1 MTILHAIV
9 LGILQGAT
17 EFIPVSSSGHLVLIP
32 WLLGW
37 EPAGLTFTVVVHVG
51 TVVGVLTFFWQDWLQ
66 MLGGSIRWLRTREVT
81 PAFKLLLLLILGAIP
96 AGIVGLAFEGFFS
109 ALFERPAPAAAMLL
123 VTAALLF
130 IGERLG
136 RQERE
141 VDDMTWRDALFIGAA
156 QALSIMPGISR
167 SGSTIAAGRLR
178 NMKRSDAARY
188 SFLLSTPLIIA
199 AGILQ
204 AVELANVGMTITS
217 VEPLIAGFV
226 AAFASAYLVIR
237 WLLNFLKTRSTA
249 IFAVYCVI
257 LSIISLSVLFI
268 RG

>member
-1 MTILHAIV
+1 MTIIQAIV

-17 EFIPVSSSGHLVLIP
+17 EFIPVSSSGHLVLVP
-32 WLLGW
+32 WLFGW

-51 TVVGVLTFFWQDWLQ
+51 TVFGVLTFFWQDWLQ
-66 MLGGSIRWLRTREVT
+66 MLGGSIEWLKTREVT
-81 PAFKLLLLLILGAIP
+81 PPFKLLLLLALGAVP
-96 AGIVGLAFEGFFS
+96 AGIIGLAFEDFFS
-109 ALFERPAPAAAMLL
+109 ELFEFPAPAAAMLL
-123 VTAALLF
+123 VTAALLV

-141 VDDMTWRDALFIGAA
+141 VDDMTWRDSLFIGVA

-178 NMKRSDAARY
+178 NMKREDAARY

-199 AGILQ
+199 AGLLQ
-204 AVELANVGMTITS
+204 VFELASTGAAVTNIT
-217 VEPLIAGFV
+217 PLVIGFV
-226 AAFASAYLVIR
+226 AAFGSAYLVIR
-237 WLLNFLKTRSTA
+237 WLLNFLKTRSTV

-257 LSIISLSVLFI
+257 LSVISLAVWFI